1 MHINPRAS
9 QVIKNDQSPVIS
21 HVNKFLNSATS
32 VKAVCE
38 AIKRYAY
45 PVTQVVFVNN
55 SLRPRDTK
63 LIVESIERHM
73 PTMELLN
80 FTQNEF
86 GPEGGKNIAANLS
99 KMNNL
104 KVLTLSH
111 CQISDRG
118 LIEIFSALEEIG
130 TVLHLDFSGNLMG
143 KSAHFKEVAEKF
155 EKVAL
160 YGNLESVV
168 LDDNNLRGPHGEKIL
183 KSICLQENL
192 QKLSLKN
199 NQLGQQVK
207 EPQAP
212 ICVLTSLL
220 IRTKTLEYLDLANNF
235 IAGKSAYCLAEG
247 LIMNKSLKY
256 VSFEANPL
264 GKIGLSLVMRAKT
277 RNVETN
283 FDLNIKLTESES
295 DASVDFK
302 VQVFNE
308 DMAEG
313 SYSLDLTLAYD
324 QLVLQKLTTIAHE
337 VSQASTGSE
346 KPFDAKSCFYQVKLD
361 GKSKWEVP
369 SQKTPEGTWDLG
381 PEPKGNLVFIFTQD
395 PTEYKKE
402 AARLAKE
409 AAAMDPAQL
418 ADIQER
424 DPNRLKPR
432 AKENITEQ
440 TVSRPVLSHT
450 EFEHS
455 INILIKNYEMKNFVS
470 NEEAIVTTSQ

>member
-1 MHINPRAS
+1 
-9 QVIKNDQSPVIS
+9 
-21 HVNKFLNSATS
+21 
-32 VKAVCE
+32 
-38 AIKRYAY
+38 
-45 PVTQVVFVNN
+45 
-55 SLRPRDTK
+55 
-63 LIVESIERHM
+63 
-73 PTMELLN
+73 
-80 FTQNEF
+80 
-86 GPEGGKNIAANLS
+86 
-99 KMNNL
+99 
-104 KVLTLSH
+104 
-111 CQISDRG
+111 
-118 LIEIFSALEEIG
+118 
-130 TVLHLDFSGNLMG
+130 
-143 KSAHFKEVAEKF
+143 
-155 EKVAL
+155 
-160 YGNLESVV
+160 
-168 LDDNNLRGPHGEKIL
+168 
-183 KSICLQENL
+183 
-192 QKLSLKN
+192 
-199 NQLGQQVK
+199 
-207 EPQAP
+207 
-212 ICVLTSLL
+212 
-220 IRTKTLEYLDLANNF
+220 LEYLDLANNF
-235 IAGKSAYCLAEG
+235 IAGKSAYCLSEG